1 MDLESLRAVV
11 ATMRELG
18 VTEYAGIK
26 LGPVPS
32 APPPPPGERVE
43 RTPEQEHVAK
53 WTRITRASGAP
64 IPPFRGAR

>member
-18 VTEYAGIK
+18 VTEYAGIR

-32 APPPPPGERVE
+32 APVAPVERVE

-53 WTRITRASGAP
+53 WSRITRASGAP

>member
-1 MDLESLRAVV
+1 MDLEGLRAVV

-26 LGPVPS
+26 LGP
-32 APPPPPGERVE
+32 APTPAAPLPERRE
-43 RTPEQEHVAK
+43 RTPEEEHVAK

>member
-1 MDLESLRAVV
+1 MDLEGLRAVV

-26 LGPVPS
+26 LGPEPS
-32 APPPPPGERVE
+32 PAGPPRERVE

-53 WTRITRASGAP
+53 WARITRASGAP

>member
-26 LGPVPS
+26 LGP
-32 APPPPPGERVE
+32 APQSPAAPVERVE
-43 RTPEQEHVAK
+43 LTPEQEHVRK
-53 WTRITRASGAP
+53 WERITRASGAP
-64 IPPFRGAR
+64 IPPFRGTR